1 MQIKLR
7 ESSSSEEVEKYYDYL
22 SDSDSEDEDIDITE
36 SLMEEF
42 PDLTFFIKDD
52 FDTEI
57 RELSKEYSNVGIS
70 SIKSIFE
77 NTIIYV
83 GQVGGDSL
91 YYFSEVIINEI
102 KSQLHEIT
110 TEIEE
115 EHKRNY
121 EILKSLV
128 KELVDTLEK
137 NEIEYF
143 VNESLSTY
151 SFYVSIYPDDK
162 DSIKVRF
169 SDHQESVD
177 RDRKAD
183 FSIEISKLDYDWGK
197 SKFKQ
202 FPSEG
207 TLEDVYHY
215 LGIN

>member
-1 MQIKLR
+1 MKIKLR
-7 ESSSSEEVEKYYDYL
+7 ESPSSEEVEKYYDYL
-22 SDSDSEDEDIDITE
+22 SDSEDEDIDITE
-36 SLMEEF
+36 SLMKKF

-52 FDTEI
+52 FDTYI
-57 RELSKEYSNVGIS
+57 QELSKEYSNVGIS
-70 SIKSIFE
+70 SINSIFE

-83 GQVGGDSL
+83 GQVAGDSL
-91 YYFSEVIINEI
+91 YYFSKAIINKI
-102 KSQLHEIT
+102 KLQLHEIN

-115 EHKRNY
+115 GHKRNY

-128 KELVDTLEK
+128 KELIDTLEK

-151 SFYVSIYPDDK
+151 SFYVSIYPEDK

-177 RDRKAD
+177 RNREAD

-202 FPSEG
+202 SPSED
-207 TLEDVYHY
+207 TLEYVYHY